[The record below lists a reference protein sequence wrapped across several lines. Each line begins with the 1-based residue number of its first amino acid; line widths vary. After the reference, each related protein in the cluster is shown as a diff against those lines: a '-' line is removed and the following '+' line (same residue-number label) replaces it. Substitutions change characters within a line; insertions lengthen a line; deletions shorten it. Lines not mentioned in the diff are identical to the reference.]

1 VRPKRPGAG
10 MGGSTIGKCNGHQ
23 PPGTTGRGITPH
35 PSWTPL
41 DNRWTSLADWAR
53 EMAGSGRVSGAVMHV
68 PKLML
73 GTRQGDAIANWMPG
87 IGDHK
92 PTVGRGR

>member
-1 VRPKRPGAG
+1 LDATGQSVDIT
-10 MGGSTIGKCNGHQ
+10 GG
-23 PPGTTGRGITPH
+23 
-35 PSWTPL
+35 
-41 DNRWTSLADWAR
+41 WAR